1 MTKLALFDL
10 DDTLMDHRGAV
21 SRGIL
26 HHVDTT
32 GALHLDDRDR
42 SVALWHELEDRHYH
56 RYLSKE
62 LTFHGQRRARA
73 LDFAAAHGVTLSE
86 VEADAWFDTYF
97 ESYRGAWELFDDALP
112 CLDRLADAGV
122 RVGVI
127 TNGEADYQ
135 RAKLDRTGLGDRFEH
150 VVASGAVG
158 VAKPDP
164 GIFLHACALFDT
176 APGDALY
183 VGDRLLTDAVGAA
196 SAGLTGVWLNR
207 FGLEVV
213 VGGIGHGA
221 ASDDPVALARSA
233 GVRTIGTLDELSVF

>member
-1 MTKLALFDL
+1 MTRLALFDL

-26 HHVDTT
+26 RHVDST
-32 GALHLDDRDR
+32 GAFPLHDRDR

-62 LTFHGQRRARA
+62 LTFAGQRRARA
-73 LDFAAAHGVTLSE
+73 RDFAAAHGVTLSA

-97 ESYRGAWELFDDALP
+97 ESYRGAWELFDDAVP

-122 RVGVI
+122 RLGVI

-135 RAKLDRTGLGDRFEH
+135 RVKLERTGLGARFEH
-150 VVASGAVG
+150 VIASGSVG

-164 GIFLHACALFDT
+164 AIFLHACSLFDV
-176 APGDALY
+176 APEDALY

-196 SAGLTGVWLNR
+196 SAGLEGVWLNR
-207 FGLEVV
+207 FGDDVV
-213 VGGIGHGA
+213 VGGIGHGQE
-221 ASDDPVALARSA
+221 SENPFEVARDA
-233 GVRTIGTLDELSVF
+233 GVRVIGSLDEL

>member
-26 HHVDTT
+26 RHVDET
-32 GALHLDDRDR
+32 APFPLPDREH

-62 LTFHGQRRARA
+62 LTFAGQRRARA

-97 ESYRGAWELFDDALP
+97 ESYRGAWELFDDAIP

-127 TNGEADYQ
+127 TNGELDFQ
-135 RAKLDRTGLGDRFEH
+135 RVKLERTGLGDRFEH
-150 VVASGAVG
+150 VIASGAVG

-164 GIFLHACALFDT
+164 KIFERACALFGI
-176 APGDALY
+176 APEEAMY

-196 SAGLTGVWLNR
+196 SAGLAGVWLNR
-207 FGLEVV
+207 FGGDVV
-213 VGGIGHGA
+213 VGGIGHGKT
-221 ASDDPVALARSA
+221 SEDPVELAQAA
-233 GVRTIGTLDELSVF
+233 GVRTITTLDEL